1 MIIDEMDTMLE
12 KGFQG
17 DLGKLLHP
25 MLYRKKVV
33 EMEEYKNGKLTL
45 VEGAP
50 QVILTTENS
59 VAEGHTRPD
68 RSWPSSSCA
77 PIKAGICQ
85 CRWGRQAGPPR
96 LRRCRG
102 RKTAA

>member
-12 KGFQG
+12 QGFQG
-17 DLGKLLHP
+17 DLGKLLHL

-50 QVILTTENS
+50 QVILTTENC

-68 RSWPSSSCA
+68 CSWSSSSRA

-85 CRWGRQAGPPR
+85 CWWGQQAGPSC
-96 LRRCRG
+96 LRPCRG
-102 RKTAA
+102 QKTEA